1 MYHATCPGLYANI
14 TGFWKSLSIGCKYKV
29 TLECKFLA
37 KMLYTQWCSQ
47 TQYVGRA
54 QPGPLTALTE
64 RLTVILLEYL
74 YLFNV
79 SIT

>member
-1 MYHATCPGLYANI
+1 
-14 TGFWKSLSIGCKYKV
+14 
-29 TLECKFLA
+29 
-37 KMLYTQWCSQ
+37 MLYTQWCSQ

-54 QPGPLTALTE
+54 QPGPLTALIE

-79 SIT
+79 SITWYQVTGNIWVGLGPTPAAPLPSIFSCGMP